1 MPSHGLAD
9 RQIEVR
15 DVVPDDD
22 IGIDLLDEVTPLQ
35 EKLSL
40 VLEGD
45 DLRAND
51 MGARIE
57 SEDIADKRFAFA
69 CAT

>member
-1 MPSHGLAD
+1 M
-9 RQIEVR
+9 QIEVR

-22 IGIDLLDEVTPLQ
+22 IGIDLLYEVTPFQ

-51 MGARIE
+51 IRASVQR
-57 SEDIADKRFAFA
+57 EDIPDERFVLA
-69 CAT
+69 